1 METIYNFSVKDADL
15 TDISLKKYENK
26 IILIVNVASFCG
38 LTYQYKGLENIYK
51 KYKDEGFEIIGFPC
65 NQFAFQEP
73 GSNQEIKEFCDT
85 NYGVTFEIMSKIK
98 VNGPKADPLFKFLK
112 KQKSGI
118 AGTPQIK
125 WNFTKFLINR
135 DGEVIKRFG
144 PKIEAKDIES
154 TIQKIL

>member
-85 NYGVTFEIMSKIK
+85 NYGVTFKIMSKIK

-154 TIQKIL
+154 AIQKIL